1 MFQNL
6 KVFDLIIVLLIMTVF
21 VIAGYYY
28 VNPLARNLL
37 WLQTYP
43 VRAELAVATISCSED
58 SPSWLTDVL
67 TMQSRDNNAPANQIA
82 YISPQGQ
89 LHHCENGYIGQYPLL
104 SAAITDTTRFRYASV
119 TKLWT
124 ADAILALIKDDRLSL
139 DTKLSDIITEID
151 APKDP
156 NVNNITIRQLLLHRA
171 GFNRYSVFGH
181 DMFGIGQAICPDNL
195 KGLNEIKLG
204 FIPDTKTSYSNLGY
218 CLLGEVISQL
228 HDDMPYKEVIAQQ
241 YNFADSSLRFI
252 SNAAMPD
259 EVSYNYVET
268 GITGVGDIYTAFDY
282 EGLASAAG
290 LSGNAID
297 LAYQVKAMA
306 AKPEPNILSL
316 DTDMPC
322 DKSQFRACYGYAMFP
337 YQPTAQSATVFY
349 RDGNLLGLSSLV
361 AIDEQGGVVALLSNG
376 TPNNAQQGSDGVK
389 LLLYEHLTKAL

>member
-1 MFQNL
+1 MFRNL
-6 KVFDLIIVLLIMTVF
+6 KAVDFIVVLLIMAVF
-21 VIAGYYY
+21 AIASYYY

-43 VRAELAVATISCSED
+43 VRAELAVATINCSED
-58 SPSWLTDVL
+58 SPSWLADIVT
-67 TMQSRDNNAPANQIA
+67 TQSRNNNAPANQIA
-82 YISPQGQ
+82 YIDPQGQ

-104 SAAITDTTRFRYASV
+104 SDTITEQTRFRYASV

-139 DTKLSDIITEID
+139 DTNLSDIITEIN
-151 APKDP
+151 APKDL
-156 NVNNITIRQLLLHRA
+156 NINQITIRQLLLHRA
-171 GFNRYSVFGH
+171 GFDRYSVFGQ

-218 CLLGEVISQL
+218 CLLGEVISRL

-282 EGLASAAG
+282 KGLASAAG

-297 LAYQVKAMA
+297 LAQQAHAMA
-306 AKPEPNILSL
+306 AKPAPNILSL
-316 DTDMPC
+316 DADNSCDMS
-322 DKSQFRACYGYAMFP
+322 KFRDCYGYAMLP
-337 YQPTAQSATVFY
+337 YQPTPQSATVYY

-376 TPNNAQQGSDGVK
+376 IPNNAQQGSDGVK
-389 LLLYEHLTKAL
+389 LMIYEHLAKAL